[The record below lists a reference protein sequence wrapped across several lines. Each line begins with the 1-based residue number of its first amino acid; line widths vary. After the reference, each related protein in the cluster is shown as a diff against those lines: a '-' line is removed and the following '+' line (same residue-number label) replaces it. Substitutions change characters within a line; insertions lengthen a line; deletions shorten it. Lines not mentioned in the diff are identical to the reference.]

1 MSWRPRH
8 LFIRLILPLSWRRG
22 SQSKVRILN
31 EFAMTELDSAW
42 QSLHALNYVKDRKLR
57 KLLLRHAIE
66 ELDHSERFM
75 ALAREVDVNTHVPV
89 TRRSPLIDFE
99 AESEPTLKFLAA
111 LSVGEDEIRGDFA
124 AYQKALPGARVKQVL
139 NEIAIEEAG
148 HASGCRRALV
158 SAASGANVSLRSL
171 LIKEHMALTWRR
183 YLQTGFKIGA
193 KLMGAG
199 LFVAYFLFAPFAVA
213 QARRRL
219 KS

>member
-1 MSWRPRH
+1 MIWRPRH
-8 LFIRLILPLSWRRG
+8 LFIRFILPISWRR
-22 SQSKVRILN
+22 SEQSKVRILH

-42 QSLHALNYVKDRKLR
+42 QSLNALNFVKDRHLR

-66 ELDHSERFM
+66 ELDHSERFLG
-75 ALAREVDVNTHVPV
+75 LAREAGAGSHTPV

-99 AESEPTLKFLAA
+99 NEEQPTLKFLAA

-124 AYQKALPGARVKQVL
+124 AYQKALPEPRVKQVL
-139 NEIAIEEAG
+139 SDIAIEEEG

-158 SAASGANVSLRSL
+158 SAAAKANVPLKGL
-171 LIKEHMALTWRR
+171 VIKEHLALTWRR

-213 QARRRL
+213 QARKRL
-219 KS
+219 KG